1 MKGQFF
7 VQSEKGKLKHEKIRE
22 SVKFP
27 YYVLFFSM
35 LLTIGATIL
44 FYQSAKSK
52 DDIRFTNNVNRV
64 RFSLENRISL
74 YIALLKAGRGFI
86 QTSNDLNRRS
96 FNKFV
101 ESLELE
107 KNYYGAQGIGYSKT
121 VRREELGNLS
131 AALRSQGF
139 ASFKIFPETDKE
151 NYQPV
156 VYIEPFDKRNQQA
169 LGFDMSS
176 EENRAA
182 AMRKARDTGAATATG
197 KVTLLQE
204 PDEDRQSGFLIY
216 LPIYQNSDEPPTL
229 EERQNTLQGYV
240 YSPFRAK
247 NFLKDVQEN
256 AGTTDIV
263 ISLYDGD
270 LAPENML
277 AQTDNSARQF
287 VPGQISADYSTR
299 NEIEVGGRKWTVQ
312 YSSLP
317 SFATQSTVNWT
328 PLIFLCG
335 VIFSLLLFGMTY
347 WEASTRAK
355 LQDTADH
362 LTESERQIQ
371 GLLLKE
377 QAARKLAESANAT
390 KDEFIS
396 VVSHELRTPLNA
408 IAGWTRIL
416 KSDDLSGNTK
426 SLALQ
431 KIEKNL
437 RQQTSLVED
446 LLSYSQL
453 VSSNENLEKTEVDC
467 AEIFEEIFDE
477 FEKVARKKGITITKE
492 NLLNGQ
498 KILGDAD
505 KIKIVIVNL
514 LSNALKFT
522 PEGGTINAS
531 LKPSNECLEIRI
543 EDSGRGID
551 PEFLPH
557 IFDRFSQYDSSTT
570 RKFGGLGLG
579 LAVSEHIVK
588 LHKGIIEAT
597 SEGEGKGS
605 TFSVRLPVFVP

>member
-1 MKGQFF
+1 VAATGEK
-7 VQSEKGKLKHEKIRE
+7 SKGKKIRE

-27 YYVLFFSM
+27 YYVLFFSI

-52 DDIRFTNNVNRV
+52 DDIRFLNNVNRV
-64 RFSLENRISL
+64 RFSLENRLGL
-74 YIALLKAGRGFI
+74 YVALLKAGRGFI
-86 QTSNDLNRRS
+86 QSSNDLDRQKFKN
-96 FNKFV
+96 FV

-121 VRREELGNLS
+121 VRGSEREQFV
-131 AALRSQGF
+131 ALVKARGF
-139 ASFKIFPETDKE
+139 SNFKIFPESE
-151 NYQPV
+151 RSVYQPI
-156 VYIEPFDKRNQQA
+156 VYIEPFNERNRQA

-176 EENRAA
+176 DENRST
-182 AMRKARDTGAATATG
+182 AMERARDRAMASATG
-197 KVTLLQE
+197 KIVLLQE
-204 PDEDRQSGFLIY
+204 TNEDRQFGFLIY
-216 LPIYQNSDEPPTL
+216 LPIYQNSEEPPTI
-229 EERQNTLQGYV
+229 EERQNTLQGYI

-247 NFLKDVQEN
+247 NFLKDVQDN
-256 AGTTDIV
+256 AGTTDI
-263 ISLYDGD
+263 IIKIYDGD
-270 LAPENML
+270 PAAENLL
-277 AQTDNSARQF
+277 AQTDNPGRQF
-287 VPGQISADYSTR
+287 VPGQISADYSTQ
-299 NEIEVGGRKWTVQ
+299 NEIEVGGRKWTIE

-317 SFATQSTVNWT
+317 SFATQSSINWT

-347 WEASTRAK
+347 WEAATRAK
-355 LQDTADH
+355 LQETADE
-362 LTESERQIQ
+362 LTVSEQQIQ
-371 GLLLKE
+371 GLLEKE
-377 QAARKLAESANAT
+377 QTARRLAESANAT

-426 SLALQ
+426 GLALQ

-437 RQQTSLVED
+437 RLQTTLVED

-453 VSSNENLEKTEVDC
+453 VSSNENLERKEIDC
-467 AEIFEEIFDE
+467 SEIFESVYRE
-477 FEKVARKKGITITKE
+477 FEKVAQKKGITITKE
-492 NLLNGQ
+492 NNLTGQ
-498 KILGDAD
+498 KILGDPD
-505 KIKIVIVNL
+505 KIKILIVNL

-522 PEGGTINAS
+522 PSEGRINAA
-531 LKPSNECLEIRI
+531 LKVKDGCLEIKI
-543 EDSGRGID
+543 EDSGRGINPD
-551 PEFLPH
+551 FLPH

-588 LHKGIIEAT
+588 LHNGTIEAK

-605 TFSVRLPVFVP
+605 TFWVKLPVITS

>member
-1 MKGQFF
+1 VLGTEEK
-7 VQSEKGKLKHEKIRE
+7 SEGKKIKE

-27 YYVLFFSM
+27 YYVLFFSI
-35 LLTIGATIL
+35 LLTIGATVL

-52 DDIRFTNNVNRV
+52 DDIRFSNNVNRV
-64 RFSLENRISL
+64 RFSMENRIGL
-74 YIALLKAGRGFI
+74 YVALLKAGRGFI
-86 QTSNDLNRRS
+86 QSSNDLSRQN
-96 FNKFV
+96 FKNFV

-121 VRREELGNLS
+121 VRRSERENFLAS
-131 AALRSQGF
+131 VKTQGY
-139 ASFKIFPETDKE
+139 SDYKIFPESEKE
-151 NYQPV
+151 IYQPI
-156 VYIEPFDKRNQQA
+156 VYIEPTNERNQQA

-176 EENRAA
+176 EENRLT
-182 AMRKARDTGAATATG
+182 AMQRARDTGAASATG
-197 KVTLLQE
+197 KIVLLQE
-204 PDEDRQSGFLIY
+204 NEQDRQSGFLIY
-216 LPIYQNSDEPPTL
+216 LPIYQNSEEPPTV
-229 EERQNTLQGYV
+229 EERQNSLQGYI

-247 NFLKDVQEN
+247 NFLKDVQDN
-256 AGTTDIV
+256 AGTSDIV
-263 ISLYDGD
+263 IRIYDG
-270 LAPENML
+270 AFASENIL
-277 AQTDNSARQF
+277 AQTDNPVRQF
-287 VPGQISADYSTR
+287 VPGQISADYSTQ
-299 NEIEVGGRKWTVQ
+299 NEIEVGGRKWIVE

-317 SFATQSTVNWT
+317 SFAAQSSINWT

-335 VIFSLLLFGMTY
+335 LIFSLLLFGMTY
-347 WEASTRAK
+347 WEAVTRAK
-355 LQDTADH
+355 LQDTANE
-362 LTESERQIQ
+362 LTESEQQIQ
-371 GLLLKE
+371 GLLEKE

-416 KSDDLSGNTK
+416 KSDELSGSTK
-426 SLALQ
+426 NLALQ

-437 RQQTSLVED
+437 RLQTNLVED
-446 LLSYSQL
+446 LLNYSQL
-453 VSSNENLEKTEVDC
+453 ISSKETLEKKVIDC
-467 AEIFEEIFDE
+467 SEIFENVYAE

-492 NLLNGQ
+492 NQLNGQ

-522 PEGGTINAS
+522 PSEGLINAE
-531 LKPSNECLEIRI
+531 LKTLNECLEIKI
-543 EDSGRGID
+543 EDSGRGIH

-588 LHKGIIEAT
+588 LHNGTIEAK

-605 TFSVRLPVFVP
+605 TFSVKFPVIAS

>member
-1 MKGQFF
+1 MLSAEEK
-7 VQSEKGKLKHEKIRE
+7 SKGKKIRE

-27 YYVLFFSM
+27 YYVLFFSI

-52 DDIRFTNNVNRV
+52 DDIRFSNNVNRV
-64 RFSLENRISL
+64 RFSMENRINL
-74 YIALLKAGRGFI
+74 YVALLKAGRGFI
-86 QTSNDLNRRS
+86 QSSNDLSRQ
-96 FNKFV
+96 KFKNFV
-101 ESLELE
+101 DSLELE

-121 VRREELGNLS
+121 VRSEERENFLASVS
-131 AALRSQGF
+131 AQGI
-139 ASFKIFPETDKE
+139 SEYKIFPAAEKPV
-151 NYQPV
+151 YQPV
-156 VYIEPFDKRNQQA
+156 VYIEPLNERNRRA

-176 EENRAA
+176 EENRTA
-182 AMRKARDTGAATATG
+182 AMQRARDTGAASATG
-197 KVTLLQE
+197 RVILLQE
-204 PDEDRQSGFLIY
+204 NEEDSQYGFLIY
-216 LPIYQNSDEPPTL
+216 LPIYRNSEEPPPSI
-229 EERQNTLQGYV
+229 EERRNNLAGYI

-247 NFLKDVQEN
+247 NFLKDVQDT
-256 AGTTDIV
+256 AGTSDIV
-263 ISLYDGD
+263 IRLYDGEPS
-270 LAPENML
+270 AENML
-277 AQTDNSARQF
+277 AQTENSGRQF
-287 VPGQISADYSTR
+287 VPAQMSADYSTQ
-299 NEIEVGGRKWTVQ
+299 NEIEVGGRRWIVQ

-317 SFATQSTVNWT
+317 SFATQSSVNWT

-347 WEASTRAK
+347 WETATRAK
-355 LQDTADH
+355 LQETADE
-362 LTESERQIQ
+362 LTESEQQIQ
-371 GLLLKE
+371 GLLEKE

-426 SLALQ
+426 NLALQ

-437 RQQTSLVED
+437 RLQTSLVED

-453 VSSNENLEKTEVDC
+453 VSSKETIKKTEVDC
-467 AEIFEEIFDE
+467 SEIFETVYAE
-477 FEKVARKKGITITKE
+477 FEKVAQKKGITITKE
-492 NLLNGQ
+492 NHSQGQ
-498 KILGDAD
+498 KILGDAE

-522 PEGGTINAS
+522 PEGGHIEAA
-531 LKPSNECLEIRI
+531 LKAGDEWLEIII
-543 EDSGRGID
+543 EDSGRGIN

-579 LAVSEHIVK
+579 LSVSEHIVK
-588 LHKGIIEAT
+588 LHNGTIEAN
-597 SEGEGKGS
+597 SAGEDKGS
-605 TFSVRLPVFVP
+605 TFSVKLPVFAP